1 MEFFSQS
8 LTTIGPV
15 DSKIIC
21 LINIDTER
29 QMDRQTGVMK
39 RRENLRV
46 ASHPIDSG
54 RNLHNPSNSKEY
66 AKIKENRRESQ
77 ESEGVLKNT
86 GKYKRKRKTPRGP
99 DRIQK
104 NPRESERTREITREY
119 KKKTRES
126 KRIQENR
133 EQYGRIRT
141 NWREYKRIGENSGE
155 SARIQEIPR
164 E

>member
-1 MEFFSQS
+1 MFAFLGVHLEFFSQN

-15 DSKIIC
+15 VSKIIC

-54 RNLHNPSNSKEY
+54 RNLHNPSNSREY
-66 AKIKENRRESQ
+66 AKIKENRREFWKIQEKSQ

-86 GKYKRKRKTPRGP
+86 GKYRRKRKTPRGP

-104 NPRESERTREITREY
+104 NPRESERTRENTREY
-119 KKKTRES
+119 EKN
-126 KRIQENR
+126 KRI
-133 EQYGRIRT
+133 
-141 NWREYKRIGENSGE
+141 KENSGE
-155 SARIQEIPR
+155 
-164 E
+164 